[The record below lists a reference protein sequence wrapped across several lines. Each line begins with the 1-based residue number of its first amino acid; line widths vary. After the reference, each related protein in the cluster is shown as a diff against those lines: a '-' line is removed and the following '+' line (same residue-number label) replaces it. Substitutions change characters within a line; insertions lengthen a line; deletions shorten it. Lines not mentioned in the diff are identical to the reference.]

1 MIDYSGR
8 TFNQQQKTMTT
19 KDVISGLVTPIVIIT
34 STLSYAAMIFSGPLA
49 SKLPMGIGYGL
60 ISAGIMAIV
69 FALGSS
75 MPFAIAGPDSKLV
88 AVLATLVTVIAADL
102 TRRGHAADIPATV
115 IFALI
120 VGTLITGVTLYLFGV
135 WKAGRWIRYVPYPVI
150 AGFMAASGGLLVVGG
165 IRIMTGTQPSLELLK
180 QLAHG
185 QHLVQLI
192 VGMAFAIGMLYIRR
206 VKNPLA
212 FPALLLGGTLA
223 IQGALHIAG
232 YSWSAAR
239 GAGWLLD
246 LSSGVALPGPWLL
259 KSLSRI
265 NPFELLWAAG
275 GYVALVAVTAMTLLL
290 GLVAIEV
297 ETRLDLDLDRE
308 LRLNGVANMLVGV
321 CGGMTGTLSM
331 SRTLLNYRAGARHRA
346 SGVLAGGIC
355 LLTLAFG
362 TQALGF
368 VPVPILGALLL
379 QLGADLLADW
389 LGRGWRTMQR
399 TDYIQMVVIFMAIVA
414 WDFVAGVAIGII
426 AACITF
432 AINTSRLRLVKLG
445 LNRTVYSGRVD
456 RSSHQQEQLVRH
468 GQSIQIMWLH
478 SFVFFGSAHRL
489 LLQIQELVK
498 AQGGSCRSLILDF
511 RQVLGID
518 SSAVMSFLKLR
529 QVADR
534 EGFAL
539 VLSDVPPTVAHALRV
554 GGLLGDGDNLT
565 CRVFTNI
572 DGALEWCED
581 QLLAEIMTREEALT
595 SADKWLTEEIGGEE
609 MFARLASYL
618 EVVECK
624 PGDILIQQGDV
635 GDSLYLLYAGRVTV
649 LLRTPEG
656 TDLRLRSMVGHTIVG
671 EMGLY
676 RTLPRGASV
685 RADQPTIAY
694 RLSLEAMTQM
704 EQDDPTLA
712 YAFHK
717 LVIRTLA
724 TRLDFA
730 NREVASL
737 QR

>member
-1 MIDYSGR
+1 
-8 TFNQQQKTMTT
+8 MTT
-19 KDVISGLVTPIVIIT
+19 KDIISGLVTPIVIIT

-49 SKLPMGIGYGL
+49 AKLPLGIGYGL
-60 ISAGIMAIV
+60 VSAGIMAVV

-88 AVLATLVTVIAADL
+88 AVLATLAAVIAADL
-102 TRRGHAADIPATV
+102 TRRGHAADVPATV
-115 IFALI
+115 MFALI
-120 VGTLITGVTLYLFGV
+120 AGTVITGLTLYLFGV
-135 WKAGRWIRYVPYPVI
+135 VRAGRWIRFVPYPVI
-150 AGFMAASGGLLVVGG
+150 AGFMAASGGLLAVGG
-165 IRIMTGTQPSLELLK
+165 IRIMTGAQPSFELLR
-180 QLAHG
+180 QLGQG
-185 QHLVQLI
+185 QHLVQLSVGLAFA
-192 VGMAFAIGMLYIRR
+192 VGMLLIKR
-206 VKNPLA
+206 VKHPLA

-223 IQGALHIAG
+223 TQAALHLAG
-232 YSWSAAR
+232 FSWMAAR
-239 GAGWLLD
+239 EAGWLLD
-246 LSSGVALPGPWLL
+246 LPDGVALPGPWLL
-259 KSLSRI
+259 KSMS
-265 NPFELLWAAG
+265 NVNLLGLLRAGG
-275 GYVALVAVTAMTLLL
+275 GYVALVAVTTMTLLL
-290 GLVAIEV
+290 GLMAIEV
-297 ETRLDLDLDRE
+297 ETRLDVDLDRE
-308 LRLNGVANMLVGV
+308 LRLNGFANILVGV

-331 SRTLLNYRAGARHRA
+331 SRTLLNYRAGARGRA
-346 SGVLAGGIC
+346 SGILAGSVC
-355 LLTLAFG
+355 LLILAFG
-362 TQALGF
+362 TKGLGY

-379 QLGADLLADW
+379 QLGVELLDEW
-389 LGRGWRTMQR
+389 LVKGWRAMQR
-399 TDYIQMVVIFMAIVA
+399 SDYIQMVVIFLAIVA
-414 WDFVAGVAIGII
+414 WDFVAGVAIGIV

-456 RSSHQQEQLVRH
+456 RPSYQQEQLVRH

-478 SFVFFGSAHRL
+478 SFVFFGSAHRM
-489 LLQIQELVK
+489 LLQIQELVE
-498 AQGGSCRSLILDF
+498 AQKGACRSLILDF

-518 SSAVMSFLKLR
+518 SSAVMSFIKLR

-534 EGFAL
+534 EGFVL
-539 VLSDVPPTVAHALRV
+539 VLSEIPPQVSHALRV
-554 GGLLGDGDNLT
+554 GGLLGDGYNLT
-565 CRVFTNI
+565 CRVFTNT

-595 SADKWLTEEIGGEE
+595 SADKWLTQEIGGAE

-618 EVVECK
+618 EVVECEA
-624 PGDILIQQGDV
+624 GDILIRQGDP
-635 GDSLYLLYAGRVTV
+635 GDSLYLLYTGRVTV
-649 LLRTPEG
+649 LFRTPEG
-656 TDLRLRSMVGHTIVG
+656 VDLRLRSMVGRTIVG

-685 RADQPTIAY
+685 RADQRTIAY

-724 TRLDFA
+724 ARLDFA

>member
-1 MIDYSGR
+1 
-8 TFNQQQKTMTT
+8 MTT
-19 KDVISGLVTPIVIIT
+19 KDIISGLVTPIVIIT

-49 SKLPMGIGYGL
+49 PKLPLGIGYGL
-60 ISAGIMAIV
+60 VSAGLMAIV
-69 FALGSS
+69 FAIGSS

-88 AVLATLVTVIAADL
+88 AVLATLATFIATDL
-102 TRRGHAADIPATV
+102 TRRGHAADAPATV

-120 VGTLITGVTLYLFGV
+120 AGTLITGATLYLFGV
-135 WKAGRWIRYVPYPVI
+135 FKAGRWIRFVPYPVI
-150 AGFMAASGGLLVVGG
+150 AGFMAASGGLLATGG
-165 IRIMTGTQPSLELLK
+165 IRIVTGTHGIRDLME
-180 QLAHG
+180 QLAG
-185 QHLVQLI
+185 GRQLI
-192 VGMAFAIGMLYIRR
+192 QLAVGLLFALGMLLIKR

-212 FPALLLGGTLA
+212 FPALLLGGALA
-223 IQGALHIAG
+223 THLILHAAG
-232 YSWSAAR
+232 YSLDAAR
-239 GAGWLLD
+239 KSGWLLD
-246 LSSGVALPGPWLL
+246 LSSGATLPAPWVLRSMPGINLLALFRA
-259 KSLSRI
+259 S
-265 NPFELLWAAG
+265 G

-290 GLVAIEV
+290 GLMAIEV
-297 ETRLDLDLDRE
+297 ETRLDVDLDRE
-308 LRLNGVANMLVGV
+308 LRLNGVANILVGV

-331 SRTLLNYRAGARHRA
+331 SRTLLNYRAGARHRI
-346 SGVLAGGIC
+346 SGILAGGIC

-362 TQALGF
+362 TRALGF

-379 QLGADLLADW
+379 QLGADLMNDW
-389 LGRGWRTMQR
+389 LVKGWRRMQR
-399 TDYIQMVVIFMAIVA
+399 ADYVQMAVIFLAIVA

-432 AINTSRLRLVKLG
+432 AINTGRLRLVRLG

-456 RSSHQQEQLVRH
+456 RPAYQQEQLVRH

-478 SFVFFGSAHRL
+478 SFIFFGSAHRL
-489 LLQIQELVK
+489 LLQIQEIVK
-498 AQGGSCRSLILDF
+498 AQRGSCRSLILDF

-518 SSAVMSFLKLR
+518 SSAVMSFIKLR

-534 EGFAL
+534 EGFEM
-539 VLSDVPPTVAHALRV
+539 VLSEIPPHVSYALRV
-554 GGLLGDGDNLT
+554 GGLLGNGENLT
-565 CRVFTNI
+565 CRVFTNT

-581 QLLAEIMTREEALT
+581 KLLAEIMTREVALA
-595 SADKWLTEEIGGEE
+595 SADKWLAQEIGGEE
-609 MFARLASYL
+609 MFARLNSYL

-624 PGDILIQQGDV
+624 AGDLLIRQGDP
-635 GDSLYLLYAGRVTV
+635 GDSLYLLHAGRVTV

-656 TDLRLRSMVGHTIVG
+656 ADLRLRSMVGNTIVG

-676 RTLPRGASV
+676 RRLPRGASV
-685 RADQPTIAY
+685 RADQPTVAY
-694 RLSLEAMTQM
+694 RLSLEAMARM

-717 LVIRTLA
+717 VVIRTLA

>member
-1 MIDYSGR
+1 
-8 TFNQQQKTMTT
+8 MTS
-19 KDVISGLVTPIVIIT
+19 KDIISGLVTPVVIIT
-34 STLSYAAMIFSGPLA
+34 STLSYVAMIFSGPLA
-49 SKLPMGIGYGL
+49 PKLPLGIGYGL

-75 MPFAIAGPDSKLV
+75 MPFAIAGPDSKPV
-88 AVLATLVTVIAADL
+88 AVLATLATVIGADLVRRGRAAD
-102 TRRGHAADIPATV
+102 APATV
-115 IFALI
+115 LFALI
-120 VGTLITGVTLYLFGV
+120 AGTVITGVTLYLFGR
-135 WKAGRWIRYVPYPVI
+135 WKAGRWIRFVPYPVI
-150 AGFMAASGGLLVVGG
+150 AGFMAASGGLLAVGG
-165 IRIMTGTQPSLELLK
+165 IRIVTGTQLSLELLA
-180 QLAHG
+180 QLARG
-185 QHLVQLI
+185 EHLIQLT
-192 VGMAFAIGMLYIRR
+192 VALVFAIGMLLIKR
-206 VKNPLA
+206 VKHPLA
-212 FPALLLGGTLA
+212 FPALLLGGTLVTHL
-223 IQGALHIAG
+223 ALHAAG
-232 YSWSAAR
+232 YSLMGAR
-239 GAGWLLD
+239 HAGWLLD
-246 LSSGVALPGPWLL
+246 LSSGAALPGPWLL
-259 KSLSRI
+259 RSLPEV
-265 NPFELLWAAG
+265 NLAALLWTGG
-275 GYVALVAVTAMTLLL
+275 GYVALVAVTAITLLL
-290 GLVAIEV
+290 GLMAIEV
-297 ETRLDLDLDRE
+297 ETRLDVDLDRE
-308 LRLNGVANMLVGV
+308 LRLNGFANILVGV
-321 CGGMTGTLSM
+321 CGGMAGTLSM

-346 SGVLAGGIC
+346 SGVLAGIIC

-362 TQALGF
+362 MKVLGF

-379 QLGADLLADW
+379 QLGADLIVEW
-389 LGRGWRTMQR
+389 LVDGWRTMQR
-399 TDYIQMVVIFMAIVA
+399 ADYFQMAVIFLAIVA
-414 WDFVAGVAIGII
+414 WDFVAGVAIGIV

-456 RSSHQQEQLVRH
+456 RPAYQQEQLVRH

-478 SFVFFGSAHRL
+478 SFIFFGSAHRL
-489 LLQIQELVK
+489 LLQIQEIVE
-498 AQGGSCRSLILDF
+498 AQKGSCRSLILDF

-518 SSAVMSFLKLR
+518 SSAVMSFIKLR

-534 EGFAL
+534 EGFVL
-539 VLSDVPPTVAHALRV
+539 VLSEIPPQVSHALRV
-554 GGLLGDGDNLT
+554 GGLLGDGNNLT
-565 CRVFTNI
+565 CRVFTNT

-581 QLLAEIMTREEALT
+581 KLLAEIMTREVALT
-595 SADKWLTEEIGGEE
+595 SADKWLSEEIGGEQ

-618 EVVECK
+618 EVVECQ
-624 PGDILIQQGDV
+624 PGDILIRQGDA

-649 LLRTPEG
+649 LFRTPEG

-724 TRLDFA
+724 ARLDFA

>member
-1 MIDYSGR
+1 M
-8 TFNQQQKTMTT
+8 KT
-19 KDVISGLVTPIVIIT
+19 KDIISGLVTPIVIIT
-34 STLSYAAMIFSGPLA
+34 ATLSYAAMIFSGPLA
-49 SKLPMGIGYGL
+49 PKLSMGIGYGL
-60 ISAGIMAIV
+60 VSAGIMAIV

-88 AVLATLVTVIAADL
+88 AVLATLATVIAADL
-102 TRRGHAADIPATV
+102 VRRGHADDAPATV
-115 IFALI
+115 MFALI
-120 VGTLITGVTLYLFGV
+120 AGTLITGVTLYLFGV
-135 WKAGRWIRYVPYPVI
+135 GRAGRWIRFVPFPVI

-165 IRIMTGTQPSLELLK
+165 IRIVTGVQPSLELLK
-180 QLAHG
+180 ELAHG

-192 VGMAFAIGMLYIRR
+192 VGVAFAIGMLLIKR
-206 VKNPLA
+206 VKHPLA
-212 FPALLLGGTLA
+212 FPALLLGGIIATHV
-223 IQGALHIAG
+223 ALHFAG

-239 GAGWLLD
+239 EAGWLLD
-246 LSSGVALPGPWLL
+246 LSAGVALPGPWLL
-259 KSLSRI
+259 KSMPRVYL
-265 NPFELLWAAG
+265 FELLWAAG
-275 GYVALVAVTAMTLLL
+275 GYVALVAVTTMTLLL
-290 GLVAIEV
+290 GLMAIEV
-297 ETRLDLDLDRE
+297 ETRLDVDLDHE
-308 LRLNGVANMLVGV
+308 LRLNGIANMLVGV

-331 SRTLLNYRAGARHRA
+331 SRTLLNYRAGARHRG
-346 SGVLAGGIC
+346 SGVLAGVIC

-368 VPVPILGALLL
+368 VPVPILGGLLL

-389 LGRGWRTMQR
+389 LGKGWRSMQR
-399 TDYIQMVVIFMAIVA
+399 ADYIQMVVIFLAIVA
-414 WDFVAGVAIGII
+414 WDFVAGVAIGIV

-456 RSSHQQEQLVRH
+456 RPSYQQEQLIHH

-489 LLQIQELVK
+489 LLQIQEMVK
-498 AQGGSCRSLILDF
+498 SQGGACRSLILDF

-518 SSAVMSFLKLR
+518 SSAVMSFIKLR
-529 QVADR
+529 QMADR
-534 EGFAL
+534 EGFVL
-539 VLSDVPPTVAHALRV
+539 VLSEVPPAVAHALRV
-554 GGLLGDGDNLT
+554 GGLLGDGYDLT
-565 CRVFTNI
+565 CRTFSNI

-581 QLLAEIMTREEALT
+581 RLLEEIMTREEALT
-595 SADKWLTEEIGGEE
+595 SADKWLAQEIGGQDL
-609 MFARLASYL
+609 FARLASYL
-618 EVVECK
+618 EVVECV
-624 PGDILIQQGDV
+624 PGDILIRQGDA
-635 GDSLYLLYAGRVTV
+635 GDCLYLLYAGRVTV

-656 TDLRLRSMVGHTIVG
+656 VDLRLRSMVGHTIVG

-694 RLSLEAMTQM
+694 RLTQEAMAQM
-704 EQDDPTLA
+704 EEDDPALA